1 MKDNQQLT
9 NNTVLDSYQAP
20 RMEDPLREG
29 LVLLCRHF
37 GYTVSIAELSEGLA
51 LEQGRLPLRL
61 VSRALRRVGI
71 TARVVNYPLQEI
83 SSRLL
88 PALLLLRD
96 GRTLLLVEHQLGQA
110 LLLDPESGGGELT
123 MSLDELDSLYSG
135 TALFARPRY
144 RPDERAGNFA
154 REEPEHWLKG
164 PIRAS
169 WRDYGAAGLAALM
182 GNLLAISSALFGMQ
196 VYDRVVPN
204 DAFDSL
210 WILAS
215 GVAIAIALEFVLRSL
230 RAHMLDVTGKRL
242 DLLLSSRLFEQVL
255 QIRLQ
260 SKPASMGAFSSQV
273 REFESVRDFL
283 TSTTISAISDIPF
296 VLLFLGVI
304 FLIGGPVVWV
314 PFAAVWL
321 MLLPGL
327 LAQPILARLSRQHL
341 REGAIKNGVLLEAIE
356 NLETIKASRAEGRLL
371 QMWENLTAELSSAE
385 VKARSITALLGY
397 AASMTQQF
405 CYVGV
410 IIVGVYQ
417 ISAGEMTVGAL
428 FACSILAGRTIAP
441 IAQVAG
447 ILARWQH
454 VKVAMEGLDTLMAAP
469 VERPFGRRFA
479 RSHALR
485 GHYRIE
491 EVRLNY
497 QSDGPPALN
506 IPQLEIQ
513 PGTHV
518 ALLGGNGAGK
528 STLLRLLA
536 GLTTP
541 NEGRILLEDLSISQI
556 DPADL
561 RQAVGYLP
569 QDTVLFYGTLRDNLI
584 PDNAGQ
590 TDDELF
596 AALDGV
602 GLGAFV
608 RAHPLGLDMLLE
620 GNNSVSGGQ
629 RQAIALARLLLQDPR
644 IVLLDEPTAAFDNE
658 NEARVVQYLQT
669 WLKGRTLILS
679 THKRALLTLTERALV
694 LRQGRVV
701 MDGPL
706 TSIVSG
712 NQVKVTENSL

>member
-1 MKDNQQLT
+1 MKDNHELVTPSPKAQ
-9 NNTVLDSYQAP
+9 SMRA
-20 RMEDPLREG
+20 EDPLRDG

-37 GYTVSIAELSEGLA
+37 GHTVSIAELGEGLA
-51 LEQGRLPLRL
+51 LEQGRLPLGL
-61 VSRALRRVGI
+61 APRALRRAGI
-71 TARVVNYPLQEI
+71 TARVMKYPLQDI
-83 SSRLL
+83 SARLL
-88 PALLLLRD
+88 PALLLLQD
-96 GRTLLLVEHQLGQA
+96 GRCLLLVEYRADQA
-110 LLLDPESGGGELT
+110 LLLDPESNGGEQR
-123 MSLDELDSLYSG
+123 MSLDELNGLYSG

-144 RPDERAGNFA
+144 RRDERAGNFA
-154 REEPEHWLKG
+154 LEEKEHWLKG
-164 PIRAS
+164 PVKAN
-169 WRDYGAAGLAALM
+169 WRDYCTAGLAALM
-182 GNLLAISSALFGMQ
+182 GNLLAISAALFGMQ

-204 DAFDSL
+204 DAFDTL

-215 GVAIAIALEFVLRSL
+215 GVTVAIVLEFVLRNL
-230 RAHMLDVTGKRL
+230 RVHMLDATGKRL

-273 REFESVRDFL
+273 REFESVREFM
-283 TSTTISAISDIPF
+283 TSTTISAISDMPF
-296 VLLFLGVI
+296 VLLFMGVI

-314 PFAAVWL
+314 PFVAVWL

-327 LAQPILARLSRQHL
+327 LAQPVLARLSRQHL
-341 REGAIKNGVLLEAIE
+341 HEGAIKNGVLLEAIE

-371 QMWENLTAELSSAE
+371 QKWENLTAELSSQE
-385 VKARSITALLGY
+385 IKARSITTLLSY

-428 FACSILAGRTIAP
+428 FACSILASRTIAP
-441 IAQVAG
+441 IAQLAG

-454 VKVAMEGLDTLMAAP
+454 VKVAMEGLDSLMAAP
-469 VERPFGRRFA
+469 VERPHGRSFA
-479 RSHALR
+479 RNQALR
-485 GHYRIE
+485 GHYRLE
-491 EVRLNY
+491 EVRLHY

-506 IPQLEIQ
+506 IPQLEFL
-513 PGTHV
+513 PGTRV

-536 GLTTP
+536 GLTTAT
-541 NEGRILLEDLSISQI
+541 EGRILLDDLSIGQI

-561 RQAVGYLP
+561 RQAIGYLP
-569 QDTVLFYGTLRDNLI
+569 QDTALFYGTLRDNLI
-584 PDNAGQ
+584 LDNAGQ

-596 AALDGV
+596 EALDGV

-608 RAHPLGLDMLLE
+608 RAHPLGLDMLIE

-658 NEARVVQYLQT
+658 NEARVIQYLQT

-679 THKRALLTLTERALV
+679 THKRALLALTERALV

-706 TSIVSG
+706 SSIVSG
-712 NQVKVTENSL
+712 NQVKVTESAQ

>member
-1 MKDNQQLT
+1 MKDNRPLVNHKVRDT
-9 NNTVLDSYQAP
+9 HHAP
-20 RMEDPLREG
+20 RAEDPLRAG

-37 GYTVSIAELSEGLA
+37 GHAVSIAELGEGQA

-61 VSRALRRVGI
+61 APRALRRVGI
-71 TARVVNYPLQEI
+71 TARVVDYPLREI
-83 SSRLL
+83 STRLL

-96 GRTLLLVEHQLGQA
+96 GRCLLLVECHAEQA
-110 LLLDPESGGGELT
+110 LLLDSESDGGQQS
-123 MSLDELDSLYSG
+123 MSLAELDSLYSG

-144 RPDERAGNFA
+144 RPDERAGDFA

-164 PIRAS
+164 PLRAS
-169 WRDYGAAGLAALM
+169 WRDYIVVGLAALM
-182 GNLLAISSALFGMQ
+182 SNLLAISSALFGMQ

-204 DAFDSL
+204 DAFDTL

-215 GVAIAIALEFVLRSL
+215 GVAVAVILEFVLRSL

-260 SKPASMGAFSSQV
+260 SKPASMGAFNSQV
-273 REFESVRDFL
+273 REFESVREFL
-283 TSTTISAISDIPF
+283 TSSTISAISDIPF
-296 VLLFLGVI
+296 VLLFLLVI

-314 PFAAVWL
+314 PFVAILL

-327 LAQPILARLSRQHL
+327 LVQRSLARLSRQHL

-356 NLETIKASRAEGRLL
+356 NLETIKACRAEGRLL
-371 QMWENLTAELSSAE
+371 QKWENLTAELSTAA
-385 VKARSITALLGY
+385 VTARSITALLGY
-397 AASMTQQF
+397 AASLTQQF

-428 FACSILAGRTIAP
+428 FACSILASRTIAP

-454 VKVAMEGLDTLMAAP
+454 VKVAMEGLDGLMAAP
-469 VERPFGRRFA
+469 VERPQGRRFA
-479 RSHALR
+479 RSHAIR
-485 GHYRIE
+485 GHYCLE
-491 EVRLNY
+491 DVRLNY
-497 QSDGPPALN
+497 QPDSPPALY
-506 IPQLEIQ
+506 IPRLEFQ
-513 PGTHV
+513 PGKHV

-541 NEGRILLEDLSISQI
+541 NEGHILLDDLSIDQI

-561 RQAVGYLP
+561 RQAIGYLP
-569 QDTVLFYGTLRDNLI
+569 QDTMLFYGTLRDNLI

-590 TDDELF
+590 NDDELF

-608 RAHPLGLDMLLE
+608 RAHPMGLDMLLE
-620 GNNSVSGGQ
+620 GNSSVSGGQ
-629 RQAIALARLLLQDPR
+629 RQAIGLGRLLLQDPR

-658 NEARVVQYLQT
+658 NEAQVIQYLQN

-679 THKRALLTLTERALV
+679 THKRALLTLTERAVV
-694 LRQGRVV
+694 LRQGRVF

-706 TSIVSG
+706 SSIVSG
-712 NQVKVTENSL
+712 NQVNVPEASV